1 MEDNEKTKVVY
12 TKEMLIKNIA
22 HKCRRDTRIVRLVI
36 NALEEDIFDILSSAD
51 KDKDV
56 SIRLFEGISFES
68 TYLPYRDKTSNLTGE
83 KIVASERVKAK
94 ANITRYY
101 CDKLTT
107 GDR

>member
-1 MEDNEKTKVVY
+1 MKDDEKTNVTY
-12 TKEMLIKNIA
+12 TKKMLIKRISQE
-22 HKCRRDTRIVRLVI
+22 CRRDEKLVRLVI
-36 NALEEDIFDILSSAD
+36 DTLEEDIFEILSSAD

-56 SIRLFEGISFES
+56 TIRLFEGISLES
-68 TYLPYRDKTSNLTGE
+68 TYLPYRDLKNNLTGE
-83 KIVASERVKAK
+83 EIVASEKVKAK